1 MLDIN
6 IYLNINGIC
15 RYILFKIFKSFSF
28 LSLLWKI
35 SSSESLDNVSV
46 FVTVCLLIDILIN
59 VKWNYFSVVSKLEM
73 GSKLKTWKSFCFN

>member
-6 IYLNINGIC
+6 IYLNINGIY

-59 VKWNYFSVVSKLEM
+59 VK
-73 GSKLKTWKSFCFN
+73 